1 MFLSFFPKSCARS
14 TFLGL
19 ITFSH
24 VIWASDEQPKYSHNF
39 SYERSQYEEEYLID
53 DLTLTFR
60 PISNSAGYELSIW
73 PNWSAGFGLYK
84 SFGEISDTLS
94 PGPNS
99 QNDQNSRVEAEHRIA
114 SQNLYLY
121 RYFEAWWASIS
132 YIQGQ
137 DEQIITFR
145 SPNKVFQLEDDS
157 RYQTYSLG
165 AGKSIYTGQ
174 WVVGL
179 HGYLDYQ
186 QSESD
191 YRYVLGEGTVLNR
204 VVSDTNTDENSV
216 GFVGTI
222 GINGGYDFYLN
233 NFTISPN
240 LAWSHTRTLDGEVN
254 QFQQSQNR
262 FVTTDRTTSIGE
274 ESESV
279 RDSEA
284 NPISIW
290 TLSTSVM
297 WGNWWLRGS
306 RQHTAG
312 APANEDVYG
321 IAVGWRFEH

>member
-24 VIWASDEQPKYSHNF
+24 LVWASDEQPKYSHNF
-39 SYERSQYEEEYLID
+39 SYERSQYEEEYLIEGVP
-53 DLTLTFR
+53 LTFR
-60 PISNSAGYELSIW
+60 PISNSVGYQLSIW
-73 PNWSAGFGLYK
+73 PSWSVGLGLYK
-84 SFGEISDTLS
+84 SHGEINDIDPIETTNQDVRYSRVQAEHNIT
-94 PGPNS
+94 S
-99 QNDQNSRVEAEHRIA
+99 QNI
-114 SQNLYLY
+114 YLY
-121 RYFEAWWASIS
+121 RYFESWWASIS

-137 DEQIITFR
+137 DEQIISFR

-157 RYQTYSLG
+157 RYQTYSIG
-165 AGKSIYTGQ
+165 AGKSFYKGQ
-174 WVVGL
+174 WILGL

-186 QSESD
+186 QSKSD
-191 YRYVLGEGTVLNR
+191 YSLHLGQGTVTNR
-204 VVSDTNTDENSV
+204 VVTDTNADEHSV
-216 GFVGTI
+216 GYVGTV
-222 GINGGYDFYLN
+222 GLSGGYDFYLN

-240 LAWSHTRTLDGEVN
+240 VSWSHTRTLDGEVN
-254 QFQQSQNR
+254 QFQQSQDR
-262 FVTTDRTTSIGE
+262 YVTTDRTTVVGE
-274 ESESV
+274 ESV
-279 RDSEA
+279 RNSEA